1 MQTNT
6 LGRHTIRTVLVL
18 AIISILG
25 ILSAQIYWLSILL
38 DIKEKQFNQ
47 SMYIA
52 LRNVAIR
59 IASFNKSSL
68 VSPNPVNQI
77 SSDYF
82 VVNTDSKIDANILE
96 YYLKSEFAEREL
108 FVDFEYGIYN
118 CESDKMVYGNYV
130 SFDNN
135 RKASRISTDLPK
147 WSEYSYYFGVRIPS
161 RVSYISNQMGIWI
174 FMTLILAVVVLFF
187 GYTIFVILKQRRLS
201 EVQKSFINNMTH
213 EFKTPISTIAISAE
227 VLLQPQILSNPQ
239 RLTNYANIIKS
250 ENMRLKSQVEKVL
263 QMAKIEKEKLALKK
277 EDFLLNELLEEIS
290 LNMTPKI
297 KEVNGSL
304 ELDIAPTQDLILNAD
319 RIHLTNVFYNL
330 IDNALK
336 YTERPPEIKITAVRK
351 EKWLHIAVED
361 NGIGIAKE
369 HQKKVFD
376 QFYRVPTGDV
386 HDVKGFGLGL
396 NYVSLVA
403 KAHRWRLSVESE
415 LLKGSIFSVSIPLRQ
430 THQVAHQP
438 STK

>member
-1 MQTNT
+1 M
-6 LGRHTIRTVLVL
+6 GRHTIRTVLVL

>member
-1 MQTNT
+1 M
-6 LGRHTIRTVLVL
+6 GRHTIRTVLVL

-227 VLLQPQILSNPQ
+227 VLLQTQILSNPQ